1 LCYAQI
7 ENTVEMNEGTTS
19 ARVDGR
25 AGQSKYAQNREII
38 SSKYSSV
45 RDQSR
50 QSTKPVKKETVST
63 SVSLLEEGNS
73 EQRLPPGISQTWAS
87 MKNGFQNF
95 KANMGAK
102 KFTPLRQDP
111 GYTPH
116 SNISSPESL
125 DDIFQRIKRRPA
137 DLPVDYLDEDDDDDT
152 GGIDPTFPGSRR

>member
-1 LCYAQI
+1 
-7 ENTVEMNEGTTS
+7 MNEGTTS

-38 SSKYSSV
+38 SNKYSSV

-50 QSTKPVKKETVST
+50 QAVKPVKKETVST
-63 SVSLLEEGNS
+63 SVSLLEEGNA
-73 EQRLPPGISQTWAS
+73 EQRLPPAISQTWAS

-95 KANMGAK
+95 KANIGSK

-111 GYTPH
+111 GYAPH
-116 SNISSPESL
+116 SNVASPESL

-137 DLPVDYLDEDDDDDT
+137 DLPIDYLDEDDDT
-152 GGIDPTFPGSRR
+152 GDMDPTFPGSRR